1 MINVAD
7 QQAQLIEDL
16 CFIEDVQ
23 ERLSA
28 VVQRHA
34 KAALPPEDKVDTY
47 RVPGCVSSVWLVPSL
62 QDGACH
68 FGFDAEFLAQAIRHG
83 FVVADAPMPVK
94 YFKEASS
101 IGFMPSVRYG
111 FVNLKA
117 AWLFTLSRLGIR
129 FKLFAPRAK
138 A

>member
-34 KAALPPEDKVDTY
+34 KAVLPPEDKVDAH

-62 QDGACH
+62 RDGACH
-68 FGFDAEFLAQAIRHG
+68 FGFDAESPMVKGLVGLLCEVYQGGAPADVAATEPVLWQQLGFLRQLTPTRQNGLAAVRAAIKD
-83 FVVADAPMPVK
+83 FA
-94 YFKEASS
+94 EAHA
-101 IGFMPSVRYG
+101 SV
-111 FVNLKA
+111 
-117 AWLFTLSRLGIR
+117 
-129 FKLFAPRAK
+129 
-138 A
+138 

>member
-34 KAALPPEDKVDTY
+34 KATLPSEDKVDAH

-62 QDGACH
+62 RDGACH
-68 FGFDAEFLAQAIRHG
+68 FGFDAESPMVKGLVGLLCEVYQGGAPADVAATEPVLWQQLGFLRQLTPTRQNGLAAVRAAIKDFAETH
-83 FVVADAPMPVK
+83 
-94 YFKEASS
+94 AS
-101 IGFMPSVRYG
+101 V
-111 FVNLKA
+111 
-117 AWLFTLSRLGIR
+117 
-129 FKLFAPRAK
+129 
-138 A
+138 

>member
-16 CFIEDVQ
+16 SFIEDVQ

-34 KAALPPEDKVDTY
+34 KATLPSEDKVDAH

-62 QDGACH
+62 RDGACH
-68 FGFDAEFLAQAIRHG
+68 FAFDAESPMVKGLVGLLCEVYQGGPPAEVATVEPVLWQQLGFLKQLTPTRQNGLAAVRSAIRSYAQGH
-83 FVVADAPMPVK
+83 AP
-94 YFKEASS
+94 
-101 IGFMPSVRYG
+101 
-111 FVNLKA
+111 L
-117 AWLFTLSRLGIR
+117 
-129 FKLFAPRAK
+129 
-138 A
+138 

>member
-28 VVQRHA
+28 VAQRHA

-68 FGFDAEFLAQAIRHG
+68 FGFDAESPMVKGLVGLLCEVYQGGSPAEVATVEPVLWQQLGFLKQLTPTRQNGLAAVRTAIRTYSEGH
-83 FVVADAPMPVK
+83 
-94 YFKEASS
+94 AS
-101 IGFMPSVRYG
+101 
-111 FVNLKA
+111 L
-117 AWLFTLSRLGIR
+117 
-129 FKLFAPRAK
+129 
-138 A
+138 